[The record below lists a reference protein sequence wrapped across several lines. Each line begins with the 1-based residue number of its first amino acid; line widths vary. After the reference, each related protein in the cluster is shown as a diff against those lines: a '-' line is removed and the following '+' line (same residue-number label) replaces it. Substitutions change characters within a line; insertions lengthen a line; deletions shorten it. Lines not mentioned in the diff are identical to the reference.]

1 MRQLTLKYPLAMDI
15 NPASFIAE
23 SYRSLRANIEF
34 SSFDQELKT
43 IAVTSARPLEGKTT
57 TAVNMAAA
65 FAQAKKNVV
74 LIDANFRKPTIH
86 DIFSKQNRG
95 GLSNIIA
102 KQYSVHEMVQE
113 THIDNLSVITSGP
126 VPPNPSEMLSSNNFK
141 EMLDELKENYSVI
154 IIDTPPAL
162 TVTDAQVVAAQCDG
176 VLLVVHAGKAKR
188 DAVVKVKEH
197 LEHARARLL
206 GVVLNN
212 AKRNKRNKQEEFY
225 YENRA

>member
-23 SYRSLRANIEF
+23 SYRSLRTNIEF
-34 SSFDQELKT
+34 SSFDQDLRT
-43 IAVTSARPLEGKTT
+43 IAVTSAMPLEGKTT

-65 FAQAKKNVV
+65 FAQAKKNVI

-86 DIFSKQNRG
+86 DIFSKHNRG

-102 KQYSVHEMVQE
+102 KQCSVREMVQE
-113 THIDNLSVITSGP
+113 THINNLSVITSGP
-126 VPPNPSEMLSSNNFK
+126 IPPNPSEMLSSDNFK
-141 EMLDELKENYSVI
+141 EMLDELKVDYSVI

-162 TVTDAQVVAAQCDG
+162 IVTDAQVVAAQCDG

-188 DAVVKVKEH
+188 EAVVKVKEH

-212 AKRNKRNKQEEFY
+212 AKLNKRNKQEKFY
-225 YENRA
+225 YENKA

>member
-23 SYRSLRANIEF
+23 SYRSLRTNIEF
-34 SSFDQELKT
+34 SSFDQDLKT

-126 VPPNPSEMLSSNNFK
+126 IPPNPAEMLSSNNFK
-141 EMLDELKENYSVI
+141 EMLDKLKMNYSVI
-154 IIDTPPAL
+154 LIDTPPAL
-162 TVTDAQVVAAQCDG
+162 IVTDAQVVAAQCDG